1 MIRLAE
7 TIDALRPLCGSAF
20 GCQILSSALAYGLSR
35 PFAQFWTDGA
45 AAYGMLDGVM
55 RIAGAVEDP
64 EEARSFLGA
73 VGAAQVVCSA
83 ENGARL
89 GLRAAARGAVL
100 EKDLAG
106 APAPAEPAPVRAVY
120 EVLAANGMAGDF
132 EPFYLDLSHRLR
144 HGAARA
150 SVLYAGGEAVA
161 AAAAALAGETA
172 LVTAVAV
179 LPAEQG
185 KGYGGAVLRA
195 VEAQLGGCR
204 AYLLRA
210 EHENE
215 RFYARRGY
223 VQSGAWCAGVLE

>member
-1 MIRLAE
+1 MRARLPPRS
-7 TIDALRPLCGSAF
+7 LPRC
-20 GCQILSSALAYGLSR
+20 
-35 PFAQFWTDGA
+35 
-45 AAYGMLDGVM
+45 
-55 RIAGAVEDP
+55 
-64 EEARSFLGA
+64 ARFLGA
-73 VGAAQVVCSA
+73 GRLRCGA
-83 ENGARL
+83 
-89 GLRAAARGAVL
+89 
-100 EKDLAG
+100 
-106 APAPAEPAPVRAVY
+106 
-120 EVLAANGMAGDF
+120 AGDF

-161 AAAAALAGETA
+161 AAAAALAGESA

-204 AYLLRA
+204 VYLLRA

>member
-1 MIRLAE
+1 M
-7 TIDALRPLCGSAF
+7 
-20 GCQILSSALAYGLSR
+20 
-35 PFAQFWTDGA
+35 
-45 AAYGMLDGVM
+45 
-55 RIAGAVEDP
+55 
-64 EEARSFLGA
+64 
-73 VGAAQVVCSA
+73 CSA
-83 ENGARL
+83 ENGAQL

-106 APAPAEPAPVRAVY
+106 APAPRSLPPVRAVY

-161 AAAAALAGETA
+161 AAAAALAGNA

-185 KGYGGAVLRA
+185 KGYGGAVLRRLRRSSA
-195 VEAQLGGCR
+195 AAARICCARSTKTNGFTPSAAICR
-204 AYLLRA
+204 AVRGARA
-210 EHENE
+210 FWNKK
-215 RFYARRGY
+215 
-223 VQSGAWCAGVLE
+223 

>member
-7 TIDALRPLCGSAF
+7 TADALRPLCGSAF
-20 GCQILSSALAYGLSR
+20 GCPILSTAAAYGFSR

-45 AAYGMLDGVM
+45 AAYGMLDGMM
-55 RIAGAVEDP
+55 RIAGTVADP
-64 EEARSFLGA
+64 EEARAFLGA

-89 GLRAAARGAVL
+89 GLRVTERGAVL
-100 EKDLAG
+100 EKALSG
-106 APAPAEPAPVRAVY
+106 AASHRAPPSPRDVY
-120 EVLAANGMAGDF
+120 GVLAANDMAGEF

-144 HGAARA
+144 HGAVRA

-161 AAAAALAGETA
+161 AAVAALAGENA

-179 LPAEQG
+179 LPAWQN

-195 VEAQLGGCR
+195 VEEQLGGCR

-223 VQSGAWCAGVLE
+223 VPCGAWCAGVLE

>member
-7 TIDALRPLCGSAF
+7 TADALRPLCGSAF
-20 GCQILSSALAYGLSR
+20 GCPILSAAAAYGFSR

-45 AAYGMLDGVM
+45 AAYGMLDGMM
-55 RIAGAVEDP
+55 RIAGTVADP
-64 EEARSFLGA
+64 EEARAFL
-73 VGAAQVVCSA
+73 
-83 ENGARL
+83 GARL
-89 GLRAAARGAVL
+89 GLRVTGRGTVL
-100 EKDLAG
+100 EKALSG
-106 APAPAEPAPVRAVY
+106 AAASPAEPVPVRAVY
-120 EVLAANGMAGDF
+120 DVLAANDMAGEF

-144 HGAARA
+144 HAAARA

-161 AAAAALAGETA
+161 AAVAALAGENA

-179 LPAEQG
+179 MPAWQNE
-185 KGYGGAVLRA
+185 GYGGAVLRA
-195 VEAQLGGCR
+195 VEEQLGGRR

-223 VQSGAWCAGVLE
+223 VPCGAWCTCVLE

>member
-144 HGAARA
+144 HGA
-150 SVLYAGGEAVA
+150 VA
-161 AAAAALAGETA
+161 AAAAALAGESA

-204 AYLLRA
+204 VYLLRA

>member
-120 EVLAANGMAGDF
+120 EGLAANGMAGDF
-132 EPFYLDLSHRLR
+132 EPFYLDISHRLR

-150 SVLYAGGEAVA
+150 SVL
-161 AAAAALAGETA
+161 
-172 LVTAVAV
+172 
-179 LPAEQG
+179 
-185 KGYGGAVLRA
+185 
-195 VEAQLGGCR
+195 
-204 AYLLRA
+204 
-210 EHENE
+210 
-215 RFYARRGY
+215 
-223 VQSGAWCAGVLE
+223 